1 MNNKILVVDDS
12 KFNRLLLKNILA
24 SDYEILEAENGQ
36 EGLDI
41 IEANKSEMVAVLLD
55 VVMPVLTGVEFL
67 KIANERNYMDL
78 FPVLMVTGEKDMGL
92 VEECF
97 DYGISDFI
105 RKPVNTDFVKNRV
118 DRLVDLYKE
127 KNKFKAQADRQTQ
140 TLQNQYKML
149 QAQSNKL
156 RESNENIIRV
166 LGTIVEYRNLEV
178 GNHIRRI
185 GSFTEILA
193 TQLMEDYPEYELTP
207 MKIHVIASASALHD
221 VGKIL
226 VPDRILLKP
235 GKLTEEEFEYMK
247 SHSILGYGIIDQ
259 IASSWDDDYV
269 QYSKEITRWHHEKY
283 DGKGYPDGLVGDE
296 IPIAAQIVSLADCY
310 DALISDSVYHEAYPL
325 EDAFHMIRNGEC
337 GLFSPKLLSVFT
349 KTHAELERSAEQLR
363 DVVDDVDDSDD

>member
-1 MNNKILVVDDS
+1 
-12 KFNRLLLKNILA
+12 LA
-24 SDYEILEAENGQ
+24 
-36 EGLDI
+36 
-41 IEANKSEMVAVLLD
+41 AVLLD
-55 VVMPVLTGVEFL
+55 VAMPVMSGVEFL

-78 FPVLMVTGEKDMGL
+78 FPVLLVTGEKDIGL

-118 DRLVDLYKE
+118 DRLVDLYQE
-127 KNKFKAQADRQTQ
+127 KNKFKAQTDRQTQ
-140 TLQNQYKML
+140 TLQNQYKIL

-166 LGTIVEYRNLEV
+166 LGTIVEYRNMEM
-178 GNHIRRI
+178 GNHIPRI

-193 TQLMEDYPEYELTP
+193 TQMMEDYPEYELTP
-207 MKIHVIASASALHD
+207 MKIRVIVSASALHD

-226 VPDRILLKP
+226 IPDSILLKP
-235 GKLTEEEFEYMK
+235 GKLTDEEFEYMK

-259 IASSWDDDYV
+259 IASAWDDEYV

-283 DGKGYPDGLVGDE
+283 D

-310 DALISDSVYHEAYPL
+310 DALINDSVYHEAYSL
-325 EDAFHMIRNGEC
+325 EDAYRMIRNGEC
-337 GLFSPKLLSVFT
+337 GVFSPKLLSVFN
-349 KTHAELERSAEQLR
+349 KTHAQLERSASLLR
-363 DVVDDVDDSDD
+363 DAVGDLEEDDDLEEAAD